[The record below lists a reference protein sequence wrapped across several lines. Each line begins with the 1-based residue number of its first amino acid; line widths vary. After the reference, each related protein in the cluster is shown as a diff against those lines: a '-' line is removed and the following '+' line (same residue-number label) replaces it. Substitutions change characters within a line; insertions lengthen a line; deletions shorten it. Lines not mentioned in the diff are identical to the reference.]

1 MRQPS
6 GQIGA
11 SDPKQIMHTTIE
23 TSSVLQK
30 TKELCQA
37 ILDQPE
43 FTELRERIDTFLS
56 DEAAKQQYQQLSE
69 RSESLQ
75 HKHQQGAQPSPEEI
89 AEFEQQREAFFHN
102 PVAAGFM
109 DAQRE
114 MHKVQESVN
123 QYLTKTFELGRVPSA
138 DDMDSG
144 SGSCGSG
151 CGCHH

>member
-1 MRQPS
+1 M
-6 GQIGA
+6 
-11 SDPKQIMHTTIE
+11 TTITE
-23 TSSVLQK
+23 TTSVLQK

-43 FTELRERIDTFLS
+43 YTELRERIDTFLS
-56 DEAAKQQYQQLSE
+56 DEEAKGQYQQLSE

-75 HKHQQGAQPSPEEI
+75 HKHQQGLQPSSEEL
-89 AEFEQQREAFFHN
+89 AQFEQLRETFFNN

-109 DAQRE
+109 DAQRQ
-114 MHKVQESVN
+114 MHKVQETVD
-123 QYLTKTFELGRVPSA
+123 QYLNKTFELGRVPVA
-138 DDMDSG
+138 EDLE